1 MSWLMEHFNIEIQRK
16 GLKKWNRNHP
26 KKWQSVF
33 QVTLTQKWWWNEV
46 DFSQLDPLPL
56 KTKARCCLGSGPGWT
71 GSDTLVKRKMFT
83 CQHDDLK
90 DFNIAS
96 RDLWLVNTSSVLD
109 GLKRNPTL
117 TWASLVSSDT
127 ESFIRQTTVN
137 RPSVKQEVTWTWT
150 RYAVV
155 YGRCFNTSA
164 QTTRDWL
171 SIYDPRVDFWKTYK
185 LYI

>member
-1 MSWLMEHFNIEIQRK
+1 MKWISPSWTLSRWKPKPDVVWVLVQDEPGRTRLLK
-16 GLKKWNRNHP
+16 G
-26 KKWQSVF
+26 
-33 QVTLTQKWWWNEV
+33 
-46 DFSQLDPLPL
+46 
-56 KTKARCCLGSGPGWT
+56 
-71 GSDTLVKRKMFT
+71 KMFT

-164 QTTRDWL
+164 QTTRDGI

>member
-1 MSWLMEHFNIEIQRK
+1 M
-16 GLKKWNRNHP
+16 KW
-26 KKWQSVF
+26 S
-33 QVTLTQKWWWNEV
+33 
-46 DFSQLDPLPL
+46 FSQLDPLPL

-137 RPSVKQEVTWTWT
+137 GVWSVKQEVTWTWT

-164 QTTRDWL
+164 QTTRDGI